1 MTRPNPD
8 FNSLSVPDSSQRKIP
23 ADVRAVFFDIDDT
36 FSAIV
41 WAGFPKAIWRWSR
54 N

>member
-36 FSAIV
+36 FFSHRLGRIPE
-41 WAGFPKAIWRWSR
+41 GDL
-54 N
+54 